1 MPAYGSWRHPRRA
14 SEHGDGLEPT
24 ASAAAAVKHLQP
36 CTADSHGD
44 GLEPATRTAAAAK
57 HLQPCTAHRGGSASV
72 TKLATLAS
80 SEHGDGP
87 LEPTTKAAAAAKHLQ
102 HGTAHRGEAQPVRM
116 IPPPMR
122 PLMLPETPIS
132 PPTRQPSTAH
142 TPHTHAHPRPHST
155 HYAHAGNGP
164 VDDKGPFTTAISA
177 ATHGGTF
184 GVSLAPPPEHFK
196 QTTDQLRGHLLHG
209 GHALGDR
216 LHAMKRGRRDKRLG
230 GGEDDAATTRIAE
243 KLTTIIEADDLGEG
257 LME

>member
-1 MPAYGSWRHPRRA
+1 
-14 SEHGDGLEPT
+14 
-24 ASAAAAVKHLQP
+24 
-36 CTADSHGD
+36 
-44 GLEPATRTAAAAK
+44 
-57 HLQPCTAHRGGSASV
+57 
-72 TKLATLAS
+72 
-80 SEHGDGP
+80 
-87 LEPTTKAAAAAKHLQ
+87 
-102 HGTAHRGEAQPVRM
+102 
-116 IPPPMR
+116 MR

-142 TPHTHAHPRPHST
+142 TPHTHAQPRPHST

-257 LME
+257 LTEQLRKPDCNTGVNELVSRWLGRARQPGGGLFNGEGEYLSYHDCAVQPVAQPRLVTRLGLAARLQLVLELPNKHVHQVLVDHLCSREGSTRAGILS